1 MRIAAFERRAQLA
14 RLVVAMRKHRI
25 AGFRFDIWESED
37 DYRPIG
43 PRHLPPVGPPEIEGP
58 AEAGQ
63 QKILWRGG
71 RGGGAKAG
79 RRARRPASP
88 KTLAAI
94 ARMIAAELSRTCL
107 RQWARSPAYLRRFQ
121 DVAKRNRIELAE
133 YPHARYAKTRTVL
146 RLYVEGGQLAVRME
160 VDATYGACRLR
171 AFDCSN
177 DWPIEI
183 A

>member
-25 AGFRFDIWESED
+25 KGFRFDIRESED

-43 PRHLPPVGPPEIEGP
+43 PRHFPPVEPPQIEGP
-58 AEAGQ
+58 AEAGA
-63 QKILWRGG
+63 QKILWSR
-71 RGGGAKAG
+71 AG
-79 RRARRPASP
+79 RPAAP
-88 KTLAAI
+88 TTLAAI
-94 ARMIAAELSRTCL
+94 ARTIAVELSQTCL

-121 DVAKRNRIELAE
+121 DVAKRNRIELAD

-146 RLYVEGGQLAVRME
+146 RLYVSRGQLAVRME
-160 VDATYGACRLR
+160 IDATYDACRLR